1 MASIIISG
9 TLLDPSSK
17 LAIGDEVRFTH
28 KTTTGSTIQSAQSSL
43 TIGVSG
49 AYSIELQFGLILVE
63 YKDHVS
69 TNFKNLGVVTVN
81 QDSTATSLPELL
93 NAIVPP
99 TDAQLLE
106 FQAILADCVTEA
118 DRAETEADRSETA
131 ASVSEAFAN
140 QLTTTELI
148 ASVAIYAADV
158 NIGTSGFLTSGDI
171 GSGNW
176 LQNGVTAQPVSQSP
190 AQLDDALLND
200 ANGNQ
205 WALVGQLTAAK
216 LGAVGG
222 VDEGVILAALISAAE
237 SRGHGTR
244 IFMNRP
250 VSGEY
255 QTSIQLNVNKGIWFD
270 FEGFGDESSAGTPN
284 DGLMRIKWVGA
295 AGGIIFKWGSSTLGN
310 KLFYGGFT
318 GSVMLDG
325 NNLAATCFKGVS
337 LQGFNSEILYT
348 YRPTGFGVLLNNE
361 NEALLSNVHFDVL
374 RHFNG
379 ANVLAENGK
388 GLYIDGDQWSGAA
401 TSIFV
406 NEYEAEYDKA
416 DALTFAGVDTCYFGR
431 VRTIAR
437 GGSYIFGGTSTGE
450 GVRFKKSVTA
460 NIHASKNFI
469 AHLGRGTVFVEDDT
483 VANKVGFFNGEG
495 GAVQFEGGAN
505 RGTFFYECVDR
516 IHGDI
521 FETHSWAMQ
530 ERKDVNVLSM
540 VVAAGTPAI
549 VTAGSFPLPYYA
561 FSPSA
566 TETLV
571 GVLPPPDK
579 WNNGNIIGYR
589 IALVPVGSTS
599 PNDVAINVKLS
610 AMVSGD
616 GPGSGDLS
624 ENRVYTISGTT
635 TVVDL
640 EERIFATPLGYT
652 KNATIAI
659 IVSRLGADVADTFPN
674 DLGIAA
680 FQLIYESDGPDS
692 GGTGPW
698 EVSDIS

>member
-1 MASIIISG
+1 
-9 TLLDPSSK
+9 
-17 LAIGDEVRFTH
+17 
-28 KTTTGSTIQSAQSSL
+28 
-43 TIGVSG
+43 
-49 AYSIELQFGLILVE
+49 
-63 YKDHVS
+63 
-69 TNFKNLGVVTVN
+69 
-81 QDSTATSLPELL
+81 LPQLL

-106 FQAILADCVTEA
+106 FQAILADCVA
-118 DRAETEADRSETA
+118 AQLAAENAATTA
-131 ASVSEAFAN
+131 EAFAY
-140 QLTTTELI
+140 QLTTTDLI
-148 ASVAIYAADV
+148 ASTATFAAAT
-158 NIGTSGFLTSGDI
+158 NISTSGFFTSGDGGN
-171 GSGNW
+171 GSW
-176 LQNGVTAQPVSQSP
+176 KQNGVTGQTPSRSP
-190 AQLDDALLND
+190 EPLGDALLND
-200 ANGNQ
+200 GNGNQ

-216 LGAVGG
+216 LGAIGG
-222 VDEGVILAALISAAE
+222 VDEGLILAALISAAE

-284 DGLMRIKWVGA
+284 DGLMRIKWIGA
-295 AGGIIFKWGSSTLGN
+295 VGGIIFKWGSLTLGN

-337 LQGFNSEILYT
+337 LQGFNSDILYT
-348 YRPTGFGVLLNNE
+348 YRPTDFGVLLNNE

-379 ANVLAENGK
+379 ANVLAENAK
-388 GLYIDGDQWSGAA
+388 GLYIDGDQWVGAA

-406 NEYEAEYDKA
+406 NEYEAEYDKS

-460 NIHASKNFI
+460 NIPASKNLI

-483 VANKVGFFNGEG
+483 VANKAGFFNGEG
-495 GAVQFEGGAN
+495 GAVQFEGGVN

-521 FETHSWAMQ
+521 FQTHSWAMQ

-540 VVAAGTPAI
+540 VAATGTPAI
-549 VTAGSFPLPYYA
+549 VTAGAFPLPYYA

-571 GVLPPPDK
+571 GVLPPPDR
-579 WNNGNIIGYR
+579 WNNGNITGYR

-610 AMVSGD
+610 AMVTGD
-616 GPGSGDLS
+616 GPGTGDLS
-624 ENRVYTISGTT
+624 ENRVYTIGSST
-635 TVVDL
+635 TVVNL
-640 EERIFATPLGYT
+640 QERIFATPLVYT

-659 IVSRLGADVADTFPN
+659 SISRLGADAADTFPN
-674 DLGIAA
+674 DLGVAS

-692 GGTGPW
+692 AGTGPW
-698 EVSDIS
+698 QVSGIS